1 LEKIEM
7 KKTLVAVAALAA
19 VSGAIA
25 DVTITGLVES
35 SYVNNKT
42 TRGLSTGQN
51 GGSEVRFGGSEDL
64 GNGLKATF
72 QYTIISNM
80 GVEPAAASSSSG
92 TALTTANG
100 GVNSYNSHVGL
111 AGDFGSFKLGNQFT
125 PYFLA
130 GAATA
135 AWGFS
140 ADSNNATAAS
150 VRLNNSITYS
160 TPSISGFTLA
170 VQGDGANTNTSYS
183 LTYAAGGLTGVY
195 AYNKGSTNST
205 DTTLVGLSYDL
216 GMAKL
221 FLHTANGYLN
231 STRSKAAT
239 EAGVSIPMGAATLIA
254 STASRNISGEKQISN
269 VGITYDL
276 GKRTKAY
283 YMNTVNG
290 VAPTANTALTAGS
303 VTNIL
308 GISHSF

>member
-72 QYTIISNM
+72 QYTIVSNM
-80 GVEPAAASSSSG
+80 GVEPASG
-92 TALTTANG
+92 TTNLTQSNG
-100 GVNSYNSHVGL
+100 GINSYNSHVGL
-111 AGDFGSFKLGNQFT
+111 AGDFGSLKLGNQFT

-140 ADSNNATAAS
+140 ADSNNATAQS

-231 STRSKAAT
+231 TSRSKAAT

-276 GKRTKAY
+276 SKRTKAY
-283 YMNTVNG
+283 YLNTVNG